1 MMLDFRPI
9 LTTLGILLCSLS
21 ILMLFPTAVDI
32 SKQNHDWIIF
42 SICASLTMACGGT
55 LYLSNRTN
63 KIYKINI
70 RQAYLLTL
78 LCWIVVPGFS
88 AIPLIG
94 LDISY
99 TDAFFETMSAMTTTG
114 STVLTNLDSLPPGIL
129 MWRSLLQWIGGIGI
143 IAMAIFIL
151 PFIRSGGM
159 QLFALESSDNSVKVL
174 PRAYLLAVWL
184 LSIYISLTLI
194 CMVLFYWSEMTVFDA
209 INHAMTTISTGGFST
224 HDASFGYFE
233 NASTQWIC
241 TLFMIF
247 GALPFT
253 LYIQSLKKDKTTLLR
268 DPQVKG
274 FLYFLAGTSI
284 ILALWLAFSQHI
296 NFFDA
301 LTLSTFNVVSIVTTT
316 GYASDNYLAWGTAAG
331 SVFLVLTLVGGCTG
345 STSGAIKIY
354 RFQILWLIVKNHT
367 LSLMSPNRV
376 LSQTYNGRN
385 ITEDLQRSV
394 LAFLAVF
401 FTTTFIATVILG
413 VVGLDPL
420 TSFTASVTAITNVGP
435 GLGTVIGPDGNFAS
449 LPDIAK
455 WVLSIVMLIG
465 RLEVFTVLVVLMPS
479 FWG

>member
-1 MMLDFRPI
+1 MLDFRPI
-9 LTTLGILLCSLS
+9 LTTLGVLLCSLS
-21 ILMLFPTAVDI
+21 ALMLIPAVVDI
-32 SKQNHDWIIF
+32 SKQNPDWIIF
-42 SICASLTMACGGT
+42 SICASFTMACGGT

-63 KIYKINI
+63 KIYEINL

-78 LCWIVVPGFS
+78 LCWIIVPAFS

-94 LDISY
+94 LKISY

-114 STVLTNLDSLPPGIL
+114 STVLTNLDTLPPGIL

-159 QLFALESSDNSVKVL
+159 QLFATESSDNSVKVL
-174 PRAYLLAVWL
+174 PRAYLLAAWL
-184 LSIYISLTLI
+184 LSIYISLTII
-194 CMVLFYWSEMTVFDA
+194 CMVLFYWSGMTIFDA
-209 INHAMTTISTGGFST
+209 VNHAMTTISTGGFST
-224 HDASFGYFE
+224 HDTSFGYFK
-233 NASTQWIC
+233 NATTQWIC
-241 TLFMIF
+241 ILFMIL

-253 LYIQSLKKDKTTLLR
+253 LYIQSLRKGSKPLLS

-274 FLYFLAGTSI
+274 FLLVVTSI
-284 ILALWLAFSQHI
+284 SVALAIWLKSSQHI

-316 GYASDNYLAWGTAAG
+316 GYASDNYLTWGAAAG
-331 SVFLVLTLVGGCTG
+331 SIFLVITLVGGCTG

-367 LSLMSPNRV
+367 HSLISPNRI
-376 LSQTYNGRN
+376 LSPTYNGRN
-385 ITEDLQRSV
+385 ITEDVQRSV

-435 GLGTVIGPDGNFAS
+435 GLGTIIGPDGNFAS

-465 RLEVFTVLVVLMPS
+465 RLEIFTVLVVLMPS
-479 FWG
+479 FWV